1 MACESPVYVSLQSF
15 EVSQVITAFPRKSR
29 VIKDIGSFTYI
40 VTVQL
45 NGGDVSLKLQL
56 TGKCFVEVSLHRIFQ
71 LCNCFYIKFEI
82 IYKH

>member
-1 MACESPVYVSLQSF
+1 MSLQSF

-56 TGKCFVEVSLHRIFQ
+56 TGKCFVEVSLNKNPEYSSFATIFT
-71 LCNCFYIKFEI
+71 LNLKSFISIKMEA
-82 IYKH
+82 K